1 MAPGDY
7 MQADKL
13 SGKEVK
19 INPPNLH
26 TLPPPEKRSKNFYL
40 YILQHLKSGMYPA
53 QIAKQ
58 LGISKQALQ
67 YHLNKLKQV
76 GAITKIGYGTWEVS
90 DTAILEDKKSKKLP
104 RVGKATPPTFEQLNF
119 DLFEVRGHAFV
130 FTLKLQP
137 GLRNWTNEN
146 RIAYLSRN
154 NIAYKPLNLGGDGQ
168 RIEHKGHKIWL
179 TNKSIILYD
188 KNSYFAKEAQVAKSR
203 AIYNFIQKIKSLEQ
217 LLKADFTIK
226 AGAQYKFKVSR
237 QHYALVKNA
246 LARQYNEANEKL
258 EVYTEKGLWFLIDNS
273 FNLDE
278 AETVHPE
285 TAETDSVKVQN
296 FFNSVKGQP
305 NGITI
310 DSLLELSAGIQNNQI
325 LFSENALAHVD
336 VIKQLGL
343 RVQDLNEPLKGLNKL
358 LKDLKEVMKK

>member
-19 INPPNLH
+19 TNPPNLH
-26 TLPPPEKRSKNFYL
+26 TSPPPKERSKKFYL
-40 YILQHLKSGMYPA
+40 LILQHLKSGMYPA
-53 QIAKQ
+53 QIAKH
-58 LGISKQALQ
+58 LDISKQALQ
-67 YHLNKLKQV
+67 YHLNKLKQT
-76 GAITKIGYGTWEVS
+76 GAITKMGYGVWEVT
-90 DTAILEDKKSKKLP
+90 DTAILEDKRSKNLP
-104 RVGKATPPTFEQLNF
+104 LVGKATPPTFEQLNLY
-119 DLFEVRGHAFV
+119 LFEVRGHAFV

-146 RIAYLSRN
+146 RIAYLKRN
-154 NIAYKPLNLGGDGQ
+154 NIAYKPLNLGGSGQ

-188 KNSYFAKEAQVAKSR
+188 KNSYFAKEAGVAKSR

-217 LLKADFTIK
+217 LLNADFTIK
-226 AGAQYKFKVSR
+226 AGTQYKFKVSR

-285 TAETDSVKVQN
+285 TAMTDNKKVQD

-310 DSLLELSAGIQNNQI
+310 DSLLELSASIQNNQL

-343 RVQDLNEPLKGLNKL
+343 SVKDLNGL
-358 LKDLKEVMKK
+358 LKELSKVVRK

>member
-1 MAPGDY
+1 MKPGKFL
-7 MQADKL
+7 QADKL

-19 INPPNLH
+19 TNPPNLH
-26 TLPPPEKRSKNFYL
+26 TSPPPKTGSKNFYL
-40 YILQHLKSGMYPA
+40 CVLQHLRSGMYPA
-53 QIAKQ
+53 QIAKH

-67 YHLNKLKQV
+67 YHLTKLKAS

-104 RVGKATPPTFEQLNF
+104 RVGKATPPTFEQTNLY
-119 DLFEVRGHAFV
+119 LFEVRGHAFV

-146 RIAYLSRN
+146 RITYLKRN

-188 KNSYFAKEAQVAKSR
+188 KNSYFAKEAGVAKSR
-203 AIYNFIQKIKSLEQ
+203 AIYNFIQKIKSLEH

-226 AGAQYKFKVSR
+226 AGTQYKFKVSR

-278 AETVHPE
+278 VETVHPE
-285 TAETDSVKVQN
+285 TAETDNKKIQD
-296 FFNSVKGQP
+296 FFNSVKEQP
-305 NGITI
+305 KGITI
-310 DSLLELSAGIQNNQI
+310 GELLELSAGIQNNQI

-343 RVQDLNEPLKGLNKL
+343 RVQDLNDPLKDLNEL
-358 LKDLKEVMKK
+358 LKDLKEELRK